1 MIKSIKHKGLK
12 DLFYKSHVAG
22 VQADHVNRLKN
33 LLALLKAAET
43 VDNMAFPG
51 SQLHPLKGQLK
62 DHWNV
67 RVDGNWRLTFKFI
80 DGDAYIVD
88 YQDYP

>member
-1 MIKSIKHKGLK
+1 MIKSIRHKGLK
-12 DLFYKSHVAG
+12 NLFYKSNPSG

-33 LLALLKAAET
+33 LLALLNAAET

-62 DHWNV
+62 NHWSV
-67 RVDGNWRLTFKFI
+67 RVSGNWRLTFKFI

-88 YQDYP
+88 YQDYH